1 MNLEDIYVEN
11 RLKSLEK
18 VNPEEIAN
26 KLALLEFEVIA
37 FEKTSNKISE
47 YLSNDSKLI
56 MLISEMELNGEL

>member
-26 KLALLEFEVIA
+26 KLASLEFEVIA

-47 YLSNDSKLI
+47 YLSSDSKLI